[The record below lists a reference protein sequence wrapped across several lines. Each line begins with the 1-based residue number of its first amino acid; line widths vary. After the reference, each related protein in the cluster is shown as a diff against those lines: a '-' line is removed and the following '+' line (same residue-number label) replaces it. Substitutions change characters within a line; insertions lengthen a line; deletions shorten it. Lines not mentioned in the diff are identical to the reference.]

1 MADPKGLL
9 ILAVQDKMRN
19 NGKEPK
25 PEYAPERRLTFL
37 TERVTDKCEWILCV
51 LMFLDQG

>member
-19 NGKEPK
+19 NGWESK
-25 PEYAPERRLTFL
+25 PEQCTWQKAHFFNRE
-37 TERVTDKCEWILCV
+37 D
-51 LMFLDQG
+51 D

>member
-25 PEYAPERRLTFL
+25 PE
-37 TERVTDKCEWILCV
+37 LCT
-51 LMFLDQG
+51 